1 MGGDLLVQVDA
12 VIHLDCRLLF
22 GGFDGWGGGLSDAL
36 HQASLNDRT
45 MAKDGTA
52 MAVVDCPREMTEWAT
67 GGL

>member
-1 MGGDLLVQVDA
+1 MQSFILIVAFSLVGSA
-12 VIHLDCRLLF
+12 V
-22 GGFDGWGGGLSDAL
+22 GAVVLSDAL